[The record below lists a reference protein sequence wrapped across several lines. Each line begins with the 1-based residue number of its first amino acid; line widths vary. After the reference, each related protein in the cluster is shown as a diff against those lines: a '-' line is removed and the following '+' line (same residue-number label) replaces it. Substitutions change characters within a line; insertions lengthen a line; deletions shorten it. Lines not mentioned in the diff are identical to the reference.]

1 MIQIDL
7 ITGFLGA
14 GKTTFIKKYANY
26 LMESGK
32 RIAIL
37 ENDFGAVNV
46 DMLLLQDIVG
56 DNCELEMIAG
66 GCDKDCHYR
75 RMKTKLISMGMRG
88 FDRVLIEPSGIF
100 DVDEFFDILHEEPL
114 DNWYEIGNVIAIV
127 DAKLEQDLS
136 KESQYLLASQTAN
149 AGAVILSRTQETMGE
164 DITNT
169 VAYLNAM
176 MEQFH
181 CKRRFQNEI
190 LDKDW
195 SDLTAQD
202 FEEILHC
209 GYVSESFEKL
219 WFEQKDAFQS
229 LYFMNMRM
237 SEQEL
242 RTKVERLMA
251 DADCGNIIR
260 IKGFMQVAD
269 NQWIELNA
277 TKEAI
282 AIEPIQAGQD
292 VLIVI
297 GEKLDQERIEAYWG
311 ISG

>member
-26 LMESGK
+26 LLECGK

-149 AGAVILSRTQETMGE
+149 AGAIILSRSQEASGE
-164 DITNT
+164 DIVST
-169 VAYLNAM
+169 VSYLNGM

-181 CKRRFQNEI
+181 CKRRFENAI

-195 SDLTAQD
+195 NNLTAQD

-209 GYVSESFEKL
+209 GYVSESLEKL

-242 RTKVERLMA
+242 RAKAERLMA
-251 DADCGNIIR
+251 DTECGNIFR

-282 AIEPIQAGQD
+282 TIKPIQAGQD

-297 GEKLDQERIEAYWG
+297 GEKLNQERIEAFM